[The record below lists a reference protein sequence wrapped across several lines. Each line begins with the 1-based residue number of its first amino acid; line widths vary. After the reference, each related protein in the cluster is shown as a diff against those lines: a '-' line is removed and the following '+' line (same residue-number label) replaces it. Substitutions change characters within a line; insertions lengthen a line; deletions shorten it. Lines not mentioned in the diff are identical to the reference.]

1 MNEESLQR
9 LFSDLR
15 NAPAETSI
23 EDVSN
28 WVNTPKIE
36 NPFTHTTNTLTKSKI
51 IFMTA
56 SIAILL
62 TSTILLLTTKSYQD
76 PATTEIS
83 PIPVNKQLYDPH
95 APAATNQIPLNRE
108 LPVEDTSQSKPT
120 LGPALHQ
127 VIPMPN
133 VSSESQQ
140 EIEAIADITQRT
152 QDNISMAPTSKSE
165 EPITT
170 FVPADTTGVWTTN
183 TVKLTVD
190 TVFAGITK
198 IVLTGKHPSQIKV
211 EGSQRNNIAFN
222 YQYNYQI
229 KGLYAGKNPGSKV
242 TVTYKKSGSTLII
255 MVELN
260 KVITVGVSHG
270 KVVSNVSLAVPENI
284 NVSINSS
291 YGDITAKHLLGGII
305 QLDTKYGDIE
315 AQSLVGDISL
325 QSGFGDITLNEADGK
340 INVSTKYGDIKAQ
353 EIKVDESIRLSSGYG
368 DVDCRL
374 LSKEESCR
382 LNLSTGFGKLSVKG
396 KELDIESTK
405 KIQYGKGATSVI
417 ASSSFG
423 DVKVRFSETY
433 NK

>member
-1 MNEESLQR
+1 
-9 LFSDLR
+9 
-15 NAPAETSI
+15 
-23 EDVSN
+23 V
-28 WVNTPKIE
+28 
-36 NPFTHTTNTLTKSKI
+36 
-51 IFMTA
+51 
-56 SIAILL
+56 
-62 TSTILLLTTKSYQD
+62 
-76 PATTEIS
+76 
-83 PIPVNKQLYDPH
+83 
-95 APAATNQIPLNRE
+95 
-108 LPVEDTSQSKPT
+108 
-120 LGPALHQ
+120 
-127 VIPMPN
+127 
-133 VSSESQQ
+133 
-140 EIEAIADITQRT
+140 
-152 QDNISMAPTSKSE
+152 
-165 EPITT
+165 
-170 FVPADTTGVWTTN
+170 
-183 TVKLTVD
+183 
-190 TVFAGITK
+190 GI
-198 IVLTGKHPSQIKV
+198 
-211 EGSQRNNIAFN
+211 
-222 YQYNYQI
+222 
-229 KGLYAGKNPGSKV
+229 
-242 TVTYKKSGSTLII
+242 
-255 MVELN
+255 
-260 KVITVGVSHG
+260 SHG

-325 QSGFGDITLNEADGK
+325 QSGYGDITLNEADGK

-405 KIQYGKGATSVI
+405 KIQSGKGPTSVI